1 MFFLCFRT
9 KKLIE
14 ENELHLEEIQKILEV
29 SVTITCWRLLC
40 TALAPRGQN
49 AINCPPWRETGCQKA
64 CILQE
69 GGPYCWWNRELLIKA
84 CSHSAQTFCFI
95 YADAVFRLCVGITV
109 CTGFLSLKILW
120 SLIRKVQ
127 WKFYWS
133 CSYLL
138 KMKTVWLLKTC
149 VYTSFKMCMYVSI
162 IWKWLVFQNDKR
174 YLTLE
179 CVPDDRRKILM
190 MHIEELD
197 RKGPPPPPTASE
209 PSRRNAK

>member
-1 MFFLCFRT
+1 MPSAALPDKRQAVKRLAFFRKGVHT
-9 KKLIE
+9 VGEIE
-14 ENELHLEEIQKILEV
+14 NYSSKPVHILH
-29 SVTITCWRLLC
+29 R
-40 TALAPRGQN
+40 
-49 AINCPPWRETGCQKA
+49 
-64 CILQE
+64 
-69 GGPYCWWNRELLIKA
+69 
-84 CSHSAQTFCFI
+84 HF
-95 YADAVFRLCVGITV
+95 AVYMPMLSLDFCVGITV
-109 CTGFLSLKILW
+109 CIGFLSLKILW
-120 SLIRKVQ
+120 SLIRKGQ